1 MIFVAITKNSE
12 TKKERFNR
20 LAERR
25 VNVIL
30 EQFRKLGNLSNARN
44 YEYTEDEVK
53 HIFLEINKAFRRTKN
68 RFSENQNH
76 EIRVFK
82 LKG

>member
-1 MIFVAITKNSE
+1 MTISKNYE
-12 TKKERFNR
+12 TKKERFTR

-53 HIFLEINKAFRRTKN
+53 RIFLEINRALRRTKN
-68 RFSENQNH
+68 LFSENQNR
-76 EIRVFK
+76 EKRVFK
-82 LKG
+82 LRG